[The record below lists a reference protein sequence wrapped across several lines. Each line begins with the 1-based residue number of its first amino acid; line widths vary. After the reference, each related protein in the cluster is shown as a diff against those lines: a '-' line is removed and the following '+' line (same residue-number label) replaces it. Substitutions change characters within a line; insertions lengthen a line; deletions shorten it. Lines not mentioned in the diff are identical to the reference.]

1 VRSQVREYQVSEQL
15 RLLVLGAHPDDA
27 EFHAGGLISQYCR
40 AGHVVKLVSV
50 TNGGAGHHQRSS
62 DELVKL
68 RRQEARAAGELVG
81 AEYVTWDHPD
91 GSLLPSLEVRE
102 QVIREIRTFAPDLVL
117 THRTNDYHPDHRA
130 VGQVVQDA
138 SYMVTVPL
146 VCPETP
152 ILERDPIVAYMNDH
166 FTRPCS
172 LRPDVIVDITNEI
185 DNVVQMLACHV
196 SQVFEFLPYNRS
208 IPGPVPDGSRERLA
222 WLKSWYGS
230 RVAERNARF
239 AEAVTQWQ
247 QLHGYTPASI
257 EVYEIS
263 EYASQLTDARKQAL
277 FQLPSTPQKATDG

>member
-1 VRSQVREYQVSEQL
+1 MSKQH

-27 EFHAGGLISQYCR
+27 EFHAGGLVAQYCQ

-50 TNGGAGHHQRSS
+50 TNGGAGHHQRASG
-62 DELVKL
+62 ELVEL
-68 RRQEARAAGELVG
+68 RRREAQAAGAVVG

-91 GSLLPSLEVRE
+91 GALLPSLAVRE
-102 QVIREIRTFAPDLVL
+102 QIIREIRAFAPDLVL

-130 VGQVVQDA
+130 VGQAVQDA

-166 FTRPCS
+166 FTRPCP

-185 DNVVQMLACHV
+185 DVVVQMLACHE

-208 IPGPVPDGSRERLA
+208 IPGPVPVDIGERLE
-222 WLKSWYGS
+222 WLKSWYGA
-230 RVAERNARF
+230 RVAERSTHF
-239 AEAVTQWQ
+239 AEAVAAWRQV
-247 QLHGYTPASI
+247 HDATPAYV

-263 EYASQLTDARKQAL
+263 EYASQLTEEKKRAL
-277 FQLPSTPQKATDG
+277 FRPQSTQREYRDG